1 MMIWWDV
8 YIVFLSYDVR
18 LFKAEHMMDAI
29 HMIGIPS
36 GNLLQF
42 AIEAMVIFIVD
53 FPIKNGDVPWLC

>member
-42 AIEAMVIFIVD
+42 AIEAMVHRNSQIVAL
-53 FPIKNGDVPWLC
+53 PTY